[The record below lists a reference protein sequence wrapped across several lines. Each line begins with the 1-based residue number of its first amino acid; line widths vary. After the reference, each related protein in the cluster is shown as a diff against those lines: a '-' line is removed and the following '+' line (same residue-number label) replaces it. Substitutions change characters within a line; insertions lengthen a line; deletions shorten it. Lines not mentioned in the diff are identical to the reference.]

1 MYQTTTVVTLLPRS
15 IMNTTILPNRTVHL
29 ALRPWPWRVSYYFY
43 QSGLWIPI
51 VFLLFLFAQDPF
63 STASDYDYDE
73 GINLMKTLLH
83 EQHYRLYQD
92 IWSDQPPLFTVLLG
106 GWFAL
111 VGEST
116 TTARILIALFSA
128 LLLWSFYLS
137 VHRSVTVF
145 AAIGATLLLV
155 LSQFYLRLSSAVMIG
170 LPALALAMAAIAC
183 LVNAR
188 GRRPLLVLSGLLMA
202 LALETKLFVVILFLA
217 IALYLLLSTPA
228 TFSWWRRLNSLFI
241 WFAVV
246 TVTFIALSIY
256 FGALNLDMLLTTH
269 FGAQTRQQ
277 ANFVQSGGEF
287 LTTFLHEQPV
297 YLAVAF
303 IGLLYAIRQRK
314 WVFLLPFAWFVTV
327 ALSFIFHRPLWYHHI
342 MLLTIPMAWLCAFA
356 IEAWGNVADHLIG
369 QTTRRRL
376 IQSALLATTAVASI
390 TVFLYYPAPLDKR
403 LDEQAQIYR
412 PLYIWEMVYQLQIDA
427 QTQPGFVFTDRPFY
441 AFQAGLPVTPPIAAL
456 SRKRLESGVL
466 TYDDMLAALTQYKPQ
481 YIILQ
486 RFSDAEYSAEV
497 MAEIHRH
504 YELVL
509 EIDPG
514 RYYRRLPGG

>member
-1 MYQTTTVVTLLPRS
+1 
-15 IMNTTILPNRTVHL
+15 
-29 ALRPWPWRVSYYFY
+29 
-43 QSGLWIPI
+43 
-51 VFLLFLFAQDPF
+51 
-63 STASDYDYDE
+63 
-73 GINLMKTLLH
+73 
-83 EQHYRLYQD
+83 
-92 IWSDQPPLFTVLLG
+92 
-106 GWFAL
+106 
-111 VGEST
+111 
-116 TTARILIALFSA
+116 
-128 LLLWSFYLS
+128 
-137 VHRSVTVF
+137 
-145 AAIGATLLLV
+145 
-155 LSQFYLRLSSAVMIG
+155 
-170 LPALALAMAAIAC
+170 
-183 LVNAR
+183 
-188 GRRPLLVLSGLLMA
+188 
-202 LALETKLFVVILFLA
+202 
-217 IALYLLLSTPA
+217 LSTPA

-269 FGAQTRQQ
+269 FGVQTRQQ

-314 WVFLLPFAWFVTV
+314 WVFVLPFAWFVTV
-327 ALSFIFHRPLWYHHI
+327 ALAFIFHRPLWYHHI